1 VDLEDQQRFQL
12 ILFATFGGDV
22 QVWLHCERCSWQ
34 SQIDDPLT
42 LAELN
47 QRADEHTEVCR

>member
-1 VDLEDQQRFQL
+1 MDLEDQQRF
-12 ILFATFGGDV
+12 TFKGYPDPEIWLTCNRCPWTGAVDLGD
-22 QVWLHCERCSWQ
+22 
-34 SQIDDPLT
+34 T